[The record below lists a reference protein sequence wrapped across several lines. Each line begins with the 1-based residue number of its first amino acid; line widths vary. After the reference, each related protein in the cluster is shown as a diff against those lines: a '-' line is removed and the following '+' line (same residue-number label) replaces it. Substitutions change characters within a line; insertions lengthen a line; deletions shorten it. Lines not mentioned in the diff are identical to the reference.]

1 MEYKELNKVLADLD
15 QAMIALEDKYMEN
28 EGEITEETESLED
41 QVSGLKELLT
51 KEGVDLLGGWLKA
64 KEDKK
69 KSLKAEKDF
78 ITRQIASVDNTIDF
92 IKFKLNQIMT
102 ATGQHVIK
110 GDRGYTFGVTTKVKT
125 QVDMNAINDKYLE
138 MAQVGARMEGI
149 PDWLDV
155 QLKATA
161 TDIQEAGGDALDFIT
176 KESTPSVRFSKPR
189 ASKKEEE

>member
-15 QAMIALEDKYMEN
+15 QAMIALEDKYIEN

-41 QVSGLKELLT
+41 QVSCLKELLT

-110 GDRGYTFGVTTKVKT
+110 GQG
-125 QVDMNAINDKYLE
+125 
-138 MAQVGARMEGI
+138 
-149 PDWLDV
+149 W
-155 QLKATA
+155 
-161 TDIQEAGGDALDFIT
+161 
-176 KESTPSVRFSKPR
+176 R
-189 ASKKEEE
+189 AFRIGLMSN